1 MKTLQTA
8 TLQELK
14 KEYQDIAGAWNG
26 KDAGVLEDR
35 ATMAN
40 DILDTITSLEGQIE
54 NFDF

>member
-40 DILDTITSLEGQIE
+40 DILDTITSLDGS
-54 NFDF
+54 